1 MALIICIE
9 TSTTVC
15 SVALSRN
22 GKVQALREIE
32 TGYVH
37 AEKLL
42 PFISEIILEAGI
54 SKKEIQAIAVSAGP
68 GSYTGLRIGISAAK
82 GLCYALDI
90 PLISISSLK
99 SLAWKTKEA
108 LSQDGPGADT
118 ILFCP
123 MIDARRMEVYNAIY
137 DSDLNEI
144 RGVMAEVI
152 NADSLTDYFKE
163 NQVYFSGDGAEK
175 CKAVFSGNKN
185 ARFELESSASA
196 SSMCA
201 LVESKFQSGQFEDLA
216 LFEPF
221 YLKEYRAGVSS
232 SKSKG

>member
-22 GKVQALREIE
+22 GKLQALREIE

-42 PFISEIILEAGI
+42 PFISEIILDAGI
-54 SKKEIQAIAVSAGP
+54 SKQEIQAIAVSAGP

-99 SLAWKTKEA
+99 SLAWKAREA
-108 LSQDGPGADT
+108 IPEHEQSSVV
-118 ILFCP
+118 LFCP
-123 MIDARRMEVYNAIY
+123 MIDARRMEVYNALY
-137 DSDLNEI
+137 DEELKEI

-152 NADSLTDYFKE
+152 IADSLTDYLKE
-163 NQVYFSGDGAEK
+163 YQVYFTGDGAEK

-185 ARFELESSASA
+185 ARFELESNASA

-221 YLKEYRAGVSS
+221 YLKEYRAGVSN
-232 SKSKG
+232 SKSKD